1 MEKAGWQVV
10 ASIAGMLAI
19 AGAFGTYANK
29 KAAEQALV
37 DLKAAQAANKETV
50 TVHEIHQTD
59 CKPYVAPEDSIG
71 MKPWPKGAECKGG
84 VLLMRTANGWE
95 SIIANGT
102 SIPCRP

>member
-1 MEKAGWQVV
+1 MEKAGWQV
-10 ASIAGMLAI
+10 ATFGCAMLAI

-29 KAAEQALV
+29 NA
-37 DLKAAQAANKETV
+37 AAQALIDLKVAQAAKKETV
-50 TVHEIHQTD
+50 TVHEIHQAD

-71 MKPWPKGAECKGG
+71 MKPWPAGAECKGG

-95 SIIANGT
+95 SIISNGT